1 MKWYSIAFC
10 TCFFVSALLL
20 TNPLCAQVQNDKVE
34 ILRLRNAYNT
44 AIKNFSTDQFSFL
57 TNDVLTT
64 TGNGTLIRGK
74 ENLKKFLQKASVSK
88 MYWVRTPGEI
98 DINTKLGLA
107 WEMGTWKGYN
117 IDTGDK
123 VVTGGKYAAQW
134 AKINGVW
141 KIKSQLFVTLE

>member
-1 MKWYSIAFC
+1 MKGYLTFYI
-10 TCFFVSALLL
+10 CFFVAAQFVS
-20 TNPLCAQVQNDKVE
+20 TPLHAQLQNDKVE
-34 ILRLRNAYNT
+34 ILRLRNACNE
-44 AIKNFSTDQFSFL
+44 AIKNFSNEQFSFL

-74 ENLKKFLQKASVSK
+74 ENLKKYVQKAYVSK
-88 MYWVRTPGEI
+88 MYWLRTPGEI
-98 DINTKLGLA
+98 DINTKLELA

-123 VVTGGKYAAQW
+123 VVAGGKYAAQW